1 VSSPTIVHFP
11 LKEYPPFPSDVPTA
25 QLSKNSLRKLLS
37 ANGAESEVLYDSCK
51 TSGFFLLELS
61 ATPHGEEIL
70 QDVAKAF
77 EMTEALFKL
86 DLEEKMKYSMKPG
99 RSYG

>member
-1 VSSPTIVHFP
+1 MAHFP
-11 LKEYPPFPSDVPTA
+11 PKEYPPFPSDVPTA
-25 QLSKNSLRKLLS
+25 QLSKISLRKLLS
-37 ANGAESEVLYDSCK
+37 ANGAELEALYKSYK
-51 TSGFFLLELS
+51 ISGFFLLDLS

-77 EMTEALFKL
+77 EMAEALFKL